1 MTSRIIHRSLRST
14 PPRAVSCAGITITDA
29 DGRTYI
35 DASGGAAVS
44 CLGHAHPQ
52 VLAAM
57 HAQIDRIAYAHT
69 SFFTTDAAEA
79 LAETL
84 AADAPRGL
92 DQVYLVSGGSEAM
105 EAALKLARQYF
116 VEIGEPERHVFV
128 ARRQSY
134 HGNTLGALSV
144 GGNEWRRRE
153 FAPLLIVGARVSPWF
168 EFQEGHSDGTPGE
181 YTEPLD
187 A

>member
-1 MTSRIIHRSLRST
+1 MTSILQRSIAHSYPVAVRGEGIH
-14 PPRAVSCAGITITDA
+14 IWDA
-29 DGRTYI
+29 TGKQYI

-44 CLGHAHPQ
+44 CLGHAHPR

-79 LAETL
+79 LADAL
-84 AADAPRGL
+84 VADAPPGL

-144 GGNEWRRRE
+144 GGNE
-153 FAPLLIVGARVSPWF
+153 
-168 EFQEGHSDGTPGE
+168 
-181 YTEPLD
+181 
-187 A
+187 